1 MLLDLEGVVYEGDKL
16 IDGAVETLNLL
27 LKNYKI
33 KYLTNTTTTP
43 RKLILEKLLQFKLPV
58 IESDIFSPP
67 VAANIFLKKNNISK
81 IFLLANQ
88 QLQEDFK

>member
-67 VAANIFLKKNNISK
+67 VTANIFLKKNNISK

>member
-1 MLLDLEGVVYEGDKL
+1 LLLDLEGVVYEGDKL

-58 IESDIFSPP
+58 IESDILSPP
-67 VAANIFLKKNNISK
+67 VAANIFLKKNNI
-81 IFLLANQ
+81 
-88 QLQEDFK
+88 

>member
-33 KYLTNTTTTP
+33 KYLTNTTTIP
-43 RKLILEKLLQFKLPV
+43 RKLILEKLLQFKLSL
-58 IESDIFSPP
+58 IESDIFSPSI
-67 VAANIFLKKNNISK
+67 AANIFLKKKYFKNFFISK
-81 IFLLANQ
+81 STVTR
-88 QLQEDFK
+88 

>member
-43 RKLILEKLLQFKLPV
+43 RKLILEKLLQFKLPLN
-58 IESDIFSPP
+58 ESDIFSP
-67 VAANIFLKKNNISK
+67 AIATNIFLKKNK
-81 IFLLANQ
+81 KQ
-88 QLQEDFK
+88 HPPPP